1 MVNKCVVTSCS
12 TVYKTSQKKASFHFH
27 EDQKLKQKWIYFVN
41 GKNCLPTTNSVICID
56 QKFMKLC
63 EKFQLLCYGNCIHY
77 LQL

>member
-41 GKNCLPTTNSVICID
+41 GKNCLPTT
-56 QKFMKLC
+56 KFGHMYRSKIYETL
-63 EKFQLLCYGNCIHY
+63 
-77 LQL
+77 